1 MCEADAVLE
10 LEALDNEVGGILGG
24 AHASMGSTVVLQ
36 IGSVHLL
43 VSSLPTY
50 DWAYEQYEAVGLD
63 PRRAKFVGVKNMMN
77 FRFGYRD
84 IMKAYFVLD
93 LPGPTPAD
101 MRALPFG
108 RIRRPA
114 FPFDRGCKEPRL
126 ELATSVRY

>member
-1 MCEADAVLE
+1 
-10 LEALDNEVGGILGG
+10 
-24 AHASMGSTVVLQ
+24 MGSTVVLQ

-50 DWAYEQYEAVGLD
+50 DWAYEQYEAAGLD

-93 LPGPTPAD
+93 LPGPIPLIEVAKS
-101 MRALPFG
+101 PG
-108 RIRRPA
+108 
-114 FPFDRGCKEPRL
+114 
-126 ELATSVRY
+126 